1 LAAVESN
8 LIARMTMDP
17 NVFGSPLHNMS
28 IYSLLQMRESAR
40 RPIRVGV
47 VGAGATGRAI
57 ALQLG
62 TPVPGIRLAAI
73 ANRTPAHAERAFREA
88 AIRDWKAADT
98 AREVDSL
105 IVSGV
110 PVLTTDAQLL
120 TRSPE
125 IDIVIEVT
133 GTVDFAAS
141 VVLDAIA
148 HQKPAVMVNA
158 ELDSLVGPLLK
169 AKADEAG
176 VVLTHTDGDEPGVA
190 MTLFRYV
197 QSVGLRPVAAG
208 NIKGMVDYYRTP
220 ATQQGFAER
229 NDQDVKKVTSF
240 ADATKLSMETTVLA
254 NATGFGVGRRGMFGP
269 ACGYVRELAKL
280 LPADAMLAGGIVD
293 YSVGAAP
300 HTGGFVVVHEEN
312 PYKQTQLAYYKLG
325 DGPFYVFYTPFHL
338 PHIQLPSTIARAV
351 LHRDPTVAPSR
362 GPSCEVMTIAK
373 RDLKAGERLD
383 GVGGFCAYGLIE
395 NRAVAR
401 DINAL
406 PIAMSE
412 DCVLLRDIAKDQ
424 VVGFDDVRSPPT
436 RLIDRLWQEQLQRW
450 PNERK
455 PQVLTTVEPNGQR
468 RAKAAA
474 TT

>member
-1 LAAVESN
+1 
-8 LIARMTMDP
+8 MTMDP
-17 NVFGSPLHNMS
+17 NVFGNPSQNLS
-28 IYSLLQMRESAR
+28 IYSLLQMREAAR

-88 AIRDWKAADT
+88 AIRDWQSAETPGEA
-98 AREVDSL
+98 DSL
-105 IVSGV
+105 IARGI
-110 PVLTTDAQLL
+110 PVLTTDPQLL
-120 TRSPE
+120 TRSRE
-125 IDIVIEVT
+125 IDIVVEVT

-148 HQKPAVMVNA
+148 HRKAVVMVNA
-158 ELDSLVGPLLK
+158 ELDSLIGPLLK
-169 AKADEAG
+169 AKADDAG

-208 NIKGMVDYYRTP
+208 NIKGMVDYYRNP

-254 NATGFGVGRRGMFGP
+254 NATGFGVGRRGMYGP
-269 ACGYVRELAKL
+269 ACGYVRDLAKL
-280 LPADAMLAGGIVD
+280 LPAEAMLAGGIVD
-293 YSVGAAP
+293 YSVGASP
-300 HTGGFVVVHEEN
+300 HTGGFVVVHETN

-351 LHRDPTVAPSR
+351 LHRDPTVAPQG
-362 GPSCEVMTIAK
+362 GPACEVVTVAK
-373 RDLKAGERLD
+373 RDLKAGEKLD

-395 NRAVAR
+395 NRVVAR
-401 DINAL
+401 DVNAL

-412 DCVLLRDIAKDQ
+412 DCVMLRDVAKDQ
-424 VVGFDDVRSPPT
+424 VVGFDDVRLPPA

-450 PNERK
+450 PSPRSPASVAANTKTRQQESA
-455 PQVLTTVEPNGQR
+455 P
-468 RAKAAA
+468 AA
-474 TT
+474 TAA